1 MASNWMLVCVGA
13 VFLIFAL
20 WGLARGFVRVMFAL
34 TASVVTIALA
44 IALMGPMTTFL
55 KQNTTAYSSVETFCR
70 EKLAPD
76 IPQGTTTLKQAA
88 IIENLPFPQAL
99 KDKLTANNNSMSYE
113 KLGVT
118 DFSDYISAYI
128 AELIVR
134 ILAFI
139 ALFLLISLIL
149 RITFFT
155 LDKAASL
162 PGIRVANKL
171 LGFLSG
177 GILGL
182 VVVWVFF
189 LVITLFCTTSWGQS
203 CRAQID
209 ASPFLKTL
217 YDQNFLLSYFTKL

>member
-76 IPQGTTTLKQAA
+76 IPQGTT
-88 IIENLPFPQAL
+88 L

>member
-1 MASNWMLVCVGA
+1 MDGNPCGECASCRAIAEGSSLNVIEIDAASNNGVDNIREIREEV
-13 VFLIFAL
+13 
-20 WGLARGFVRVMFAL
+20 
-34 TASVVTIALA
+34 S
-44 IALMGPMTTFL
+44 
-55 KQNTTAYSSVETFCR
+55 YSPTEGKYKVY
-70 EKLAPD
+70 
-76 IPQGTTTLKQAA
+76 
-88 IIENLPFPQAL
+88 IIDEAH
-99 KDKLTANNNSMSYE
+99 MSYE

-189 LVITLFCTTSWGQS
+189 LVITLFCTTSCPG
-203 CRAQID
+203 
-209 ASPFLKTL
+209 
-217 YDQNFLLSYFTKL
+217 